1 MSNEQE
7 KQLYDKINEIIDSI
21 NKLKTIILTQE
32 NKIRLLE
39 IKLENLENELW
50 WLQIY

>member
-7 KQLYDKINEIIDSI
+7 NQLYDKINEIIDSI

-32 NKIRLLE
+32 NKIRLLQ
-39 IKLENLENELW
+39 IKLENLENEL
-50 WLQIY
+50 

>member
-39 IKLENLENELW
+39 IKLENLENELR
-50 WLQIY
+50 

>member
-7 KQLYDKINEIIDSI
+7 EQLYDKINEIIDSI

-39 IKLENLENELW
+39 IKLENLENEL
-50 WLQIY
+50 

>member
-39 IKLENLENELW
+39 IKLENLGNEL
-50 WLQIY
+50 

>member
-7 KQLYDKINEIIDSI
+7 QELYDKINEIIDSI

-32 NKIRLLE
+32 NRIRLLE
-39 IKLENLENELW
+39 IKLENLENEL
-50 WLQIY
+50 

>member
-32 NKIRLLE
+32 NKIRLLQ
-39 IKLENLENELW
+39 IKLENLENEL
-50 WLQIY
+50 

>member
-1 MSNEQE
+1 MSNKQE

-39 IKLENLENELW
+39 IKLENLENEL
-50 WLQIY
+50 

>member
-7 KQLYDKINEIIDSI
+7 NRLYDKINELIDAI
-21 NKLKTIILTQE
+21 NKLKTIILIQE

-39 IKLENLENELW
+39 IKLENLKNEL
-50 WLQIY
+50 

>member
-1 MSNEQE
+1 MSNERE

-21 NKLKTIILTQE
+21 NKLKTIILTQD

-39 IKLENLENELW
+39 IKLENLENEL
-50 WLQIY
+50 

>member
-7 KQLYDKINEIIDSI
+7 EQLYDKINEIIDSI
-21 NKLKTIILTQE
+21 NKLKTIILAQE

-39 IKLENLENELW
+39 IKLENLENEL
-50 WLQIY
+50 

>member
-21 NKLKTIILTQE
+21 NKLKTIILTQD

-39 IKLENLENELW
+39 IKLENLENELR
-50 WLQIY
+50 

>member
-7 KQLYDKINEIIDSI
+7 TQLYDKINEIIDSI

-39 IKLENLENELW
+39 IKLENLENEL
-50 WLQIY
+50 

>member
-1 MSNEQE
+1 MSNGQE

-39 IKLENLENELW
+39 IKLENLENEL
-50 WLQIY
+50 

>member
-7 KQLYDKINEIIDSI
+7 QQLYDKINEIIDSI

-39 IKLENLENELW
+39 IKLENLENEL
-50 WLQIY
+50 

>member
-7 KQLYDKINEIIDSI
+7 EQLYDKINEIIDSI

-32 NKIRLLE
+32 SKIRLLE
-39 IKLENLENELW
+39 IKLENLENEL
-50 WLQIY
+50 

>member
-7 KQLYDKINEIIDSI
+7 QQLYDKINELIDSI

-39 IKLENLENELW
+39 IKLENLENEL
-50 WLQIY
+50 

>member
-21 NKLKTIILTQE
+21 NKLKAIILTQE
-32 NKIRLLE
+32 NRIRLLE
-39 IKLENLENELW
+39 IKLENLENEL
-50 WLQIY
+50 

>member
-7 KQLYDKINEIIDSI
+7 QQLYDKITEIIDSI

-39 IKLENLENELW
+39 IKLENLENEL
-50 WLQIY
+50 

>member
-7 KQLYDKINEIIDSI
+7 EQLYDKINEIIDSI
-21 NKLKTIILTQE
+21 NKLKTIILTQD

-39 IKLENLENELW
+39 IKLENLENEL
-50 WLQIY
+50 

>member
-7 KQLYDKINEIIDSI
+7 QELYDKINEIIDSI
-21 NKLKTIILTQE
+21 NKLKTIILTQD

-39 IKLENLENELW
+39 IKLENLENEL
-50 WLQIY
+50 

>member
-7 KQLYDKINEIIDSI
+7 QELYDKINEIIDSI

-39 IKLENLENELW
+39 IKLENLEDEL
-50 WLQIY
+50 

>member
-39 IKLENLENELW
+39 IKIENLEDEL
-50 WLQIY
+50 

>member
-39 IKLENLENELW
+39 IKLENLENEL
-50 WLQIY
+50 L

>member
-21 NKLKTIILTQE
+21 NKLKTIILTQD
-32 NKIRLLE
+32 NQIRLLE
-39 IKLENLENELW
+39 IKLENLEDEL
-50 WLQIY
+50 

>member
-21 NKLKTIILTQE
+21 NKLKTIILAQE

-39 IKLENLENELW
+39 IKLENLENEL
-50 WLQIY
+50 

>member
-7 KQLYDKINEIIDSI
+7 QELYDKINEIIDSI

-39 IKLENLENELW
+39 IKLENLENEL
-50 WLQIY
+50 

>member
-39 IKLENLENELW
+39 IKLENLKNEL
-50 WLQIY
+50 

>member
-7 KQLYDKINEIIDSI
+7 QQLYDKINELIDSI
-21 NKLKTIILTQE
+21 NKLKTIILTQD

-39 IKLENLENELW
+39 IKLENLENEL
-50 WLQIY
+50 

>member
-32 NKIRLLE
+32 NMIRLFE
-39 IKLENLENELW
+39 IKLENLENEL
-50 WLQIY
+50 

>member
-21 NKLKTIILTQE
+21 NKLKTIILTQD
-32 NKIRLLE
+32 NQIRLLE
-39 IKLENLENELW
+39 IKLENLENEL
-50 WLQIY
+50 

>member
-32 NKIRLLE
+32 KKIRLLE
-39 IKLENLENELW
+39 IKLENLENEL
-50 WLQIY
+50 L

>member
-7 KQLYDKINEIIDSI
+7 QQLYNKINELIDSI
-21 NKLKTIILTQE
+21 NKLKTIILTQD

-39 IKLENLENELW
+39 IKLENLENEL
-50 WLQIY
+50 

>member
-7 KQLYDKINEIIDSI
+7 QELYNKINEIIDSI

-39 IKLENLENELW
+39 IKLENLENEL
-50 WLQIY
+50 

>member
-21 NKLKTIILTQE
+21 NKLKTIILTQD
-32 NKIRLLE
+32 NKIKLLE
-39 IKLENLENELW
+39 IKLENLENEL
-50 WLQIY
+50 L

>member
-21 NKLKTIILTQE
+21 NKLKTIVLTQE
-32 NKIRLLE
+32 NRIRLLE
-39 IKLENLENELW
+39 IKLENLENEL
-50 WLQIY
+50 

>member
-7 KQLYDKINEIIDSI
+7 QQLYDKINELIVSI
-21 NKLKTIILTQE
+21 NKLKTIILTQD

-39 IKLENLENELW
+39 IKLENLENEL
-50 WLQIY
+50 